1 MNNFSDITP
10 IHTVFYSVFHPTEGT
25 KVLFEFPPNN
35 LVKSGIDFDTIKNYV
50 IPKPQLCNK
59 LVTFKYG
66 AFRIVGYPVNV
77 RASYYA
83 RNSYNF
89 NVVFVFPYD
98 SATTPY
104 EPSIERLGKML
115 AVLEEQSQLLS
126 KAQRDAVF
134 YQLKKNVSAAADP
147 GPSADLIS
155 QKYMELVAEISGT
168 KRQLSIPDFLTKM
181 FQDLNNYSECLIPI
195 DAGNSIDIKL
205 FSMNPAPTTNISIE
219 DVPVTTVN
227 LLKFVTPDWDPTM
240 LKIVPYINGVN
251 SIARIAKCSDSDT
264 ILVIECI
271 KHLIYY
277 QCATVVDIFQ
287 FQNVYAPTNHL
298 SDFLT
303 NKLLAAECQKYIIST
318 DSHMMNLEFSKH
330 HISAQKRPGP
340 VHQNSASS
348 YASSKN
354 RVPSFSSGNS
364 NHVSVNASKKS
375 LSASSFGSWNK
386 TEGQDGATTLT
397 LPTKSCI
404 FQLYLSLSQG
414 QVLTEWYKQ
423 NADLIRANCIDVRKF
438 VVFGIT
444 RGLIYRCHSHPIL
457 KNSASILD
465 TTVSNLKNKLDGMK
479 RKKKTLNLF
488 STADIKPD
496 IENMHDKQ
504 NNPMNNFLKPTTSG
518 SLSNCKSKLT
528 SASDL
533 NPDKIADD
541 LLKEVY
547 QKLTFKNHELHGQN
561 SITNPKS
568 ILYSTQSNSS
578 NGRGLNRIK
587 GRTSGSTS
595 RSKVVFDTISNS
607 EEALID
613 NASVYTG
620 ENSRLQHQQEDKL
633 QQEIMAL
640 VNCLKNADSIDRIC
654 TKLEKNRDEVEAM
667 LANIGSYNIV
677 NT

>member
-1 MNNFSDITP
+1 MNSFSDITP

-35 LVKSGIDFDTIKNYV
+35 LAKSDIDFDTIKNYI

-59 LVTFKYG
+59 LITFKYG
-66 AFRIVGYPVNV
+66 SFRMVGYPVNV

-89 NVVFVFPYD
+89 NIVFVFPYD

-134 YQLKKNVSAAADP
+134 YQLKRDVSATADP
-147 GPSADLIS
+147 GVSTDLIT
-155 QKYMELVAEISGT
+155 QKYQELITEISSS
-168 KRQLSIPDFLTKM
+168 KKQLSIPDFLTKM

-264 ILVIECI
+264 VLVIECI

-277 QCATVVDIFQ
+277 ECATIVDIFQ
-287 FQNVYAPTNHL
+287 FQNVYAPTNNL
-298 SDFLT
+298 STFLT
-303 NKLLAAECQKYIIST
+303 NKILAAECQKYIIST
-318 DSHMMNLEFSKH
+318 DSHMMSLEFSKH
-330 HISAQKRPGP
+330 HNSGQKRPIP

-364 NHVSVNASKKS
+364 NQANASKKS
-375 LSASSFGSWNK
+375 FSASSFGSWNK
-386 TEGQDGATTLT
+386 TKSQDGTPLT

-404 FQLYLSLSQG
+404 FELYLSLSQG
-414 QVLTEWYKQ
+414 QVLTEWYKR
-423 NADLIRANCIDVRKF
+423 NADLIKDSCIDVRKF
-438 VVFGIT
+438 IVFGIT

-465 TTVSNLKNKLDGMK
+465 TTASNFKNKLDGMK

-504 NNPMNNFLKPTTSG
+504 NGSTHNFLKPTTSG
-518 SLSNCKSKLT
+518 SLNGSKSKLT
-528 SASDL
+528 SAADL

-547 QKLTFKNHELHGQN
+547 QKLTFKTHEPQGHNL
-561 SITNPKS
+561 ITNPKS

-578 NGRGLNRIK
+578 NGRGLNRLK

-613 NASVYTG
+613 NSSVYTG
-620 ENSRLQHQQEDKL
+620 ENSRLQHQQEEKL
-633 QQEIMAL
+633 QQDILAL

-654 TKLEKNRDEVEAM
+654 TKLEKNRDEVETM